1 MFYRIAKLR
10 ILMQNWLF
18 HKSLKAYKIDLKLI
32 LKPSKN
38 ELIYSKS
45 EELKK
50 LMGNF
55 TPVIA
60 RNDL

>member
-1 MFYRIAKLR
+1 
-10 ILMQNWLF
+10 
-18 HKSLKAYKIDLKLI
+18 SLKAYKIDLKLI